1 MSLDTLKQNIKE
13 FTKEENKICHN
24 NYKNVKKGT
33 VEDCKV
39 YCSNDKNC
47 KGFSYPYHGGKEGCR
62 IDTKG
67 NCKPGSYNGYTYY
80 QVK

>member
-1 MSLDTLKQNIKE
+1 MSL
-13 FTKEENKICHN
+13 N
-24 NYKNVKKGT
+24 NY
-33 VEDCKV
+33 V
-39 YCSNDKNC
+39 YSINGNYEK
-47 KGFSYPYHGGKEGCR
+47 SYPYHGGKEGCR